1 MTPLC
6 TQARIE
12 REEKVGNTFTIMNSF
27 WFIAASL
34 LGQGVDVL
42 PRYIPRCCGKRLYN
56 VVFASI
62 AVPPSQR

>member
-42 PRYIPRCCGKRLYN
+42 PRYTPRCCSKKAL
-56 VVFASI
+56 
-62 AVPPSQR
+62 

>member
-42 PRYIPRCCGKRLYN
+42 PRYTYIPKCCSKKAL
-56 VVFASI
+56 
-62 AVPPSQR
+62 